1 MTEGVL
7 LTIVYFIHRQLR
19 IKSVPYYKIEDGQ
32 KVLVTN
38 TEEGKRNMALYESL
52 LQNELAEK
60 VMADRIEKF
69 DNPAILLGLKND
81 GIVIE

>member
-19 IKSVPYYKIEDGQ
+19 RKSVLYKIEDGQ
-32 KVLVTN
+32 KILVTD

-69 DNPAILLGLKND
+69 YNPAILLGLRHD

>member
-19 IKSVPYYKIEDGQ
+19 IESVLYKIEDGQ
-32 KVLVTN
+32 KILVTD
-38 TEEGKRNMALYESL
+38 TEEGKRNMAIYESL

-69 DNPAILLGLKND
+69 DNPAILLGLRHD